1 MALELDDR
9 VDGLWWQYAAT
20 RDQETRDRL
29 IVHYAPLVKFVASR
43 LAAGLPQNV
52 EQGDLVSYGIFG
64 LIDAIDRFDPE
75 RGNKFETY
83 AMQRIK
89 GAILDELRSYDWV
102 PRSVRAKARS
112 IEKAI
117 TKLETENGRTPT
129 EPELAEEL
137 GIEISQLQTML
148 SQISGVGLIALDEML
163 SGAGD
168 RSESVALIDTIAD
181 SSDGPVSLFESKEMK
196 QLLASAINGM
206 GEREK
211 LVLVLYYFEHFT
223 LAEIGK
229 VIGVT
234 ESRVCQIHTKAVMQ
248 LRIFLQRASTEPAYP
263 PRSGAAGR

>member
-1 MALELDDR
+1 MTVQLEER
-9 VDGLWWQYAAT
+9 VEELWWKYAAT
-20 RDQETRDRL
+20 RDQDMRDRL
-29 IVHYAPLVKFVASR
+29 IVHYSPLVKFVASR

-52 EQGDLVSYGIFG
+52 EQADLVSYGIFG

-112 IEKAI
+112 IEKAL
-117 TKLETENGRTPT
+117 TKLESEYGRTPN
-129 EPELAEEL
+129 ENELAGEL
-137 GIEISQLQTML
+137 GIAVSQLQAML

-163 SGAGD
+163 AGNGD
-168 RSESVALIDTIAD
+168 RNESVALIDTIPDAG
-181 SSDGPVSLFESKEMK
+181 DGPVSLFETKEMK
-196 QLLASAINGM
+196 QLLALGINGM

-229 VIGVT
+229 VLGVT

-248 LRIFLQRASTEPAYP
+248 LRIFLQRRLEP
-263 PRSGAAGR
+263 

>member
-9 VDGLWWQYAAT
+9 VEELWWKYAAM

-52 EQGDLVSYGIFG
+52 EQADLVSYGIFG

-112 IEKAI
+112 IEKAL
-117 TKLETENGRTPT
+117 TKLESEHGRTPT
-129 EPELAEEL
+129 ESELAEEL
-137 GIEISQLQTML
+137 GIAIPQLQTML

-168 RSESVALIDTIAD
+168 RNESVALIDTIPD

-196 QLLASAINGM
+196 QLLASGINGM

-248 LRIFLQRASTEPAYP
+248 LRIFLQRASSEPQYP
-263 PRSGAAGR
+263 QRSGTATR

>member
-1 MALELDDR
+1 MTVQVDER
-9 VDGLWWQYAAT
+9 VEELWWKYAAT
-20 RDQETRDRL
+20 RDHDMRDRL
-29 IVHYAPLVKFVASR
+29 IVHYSPLVKFVASR

-52 EQGDLVSYGIFG
+52 EQADLVSYGIFG

-112 IEKAI
+112 IEKAL
-117 TKLETENGRTPT
+117 TKLESEFGRTPN
-129 EPELAEEL
+129 ENELAGEL
-137 GIEISQLQTML
+137 GIAVSQLQAML

-163 SGAGD
+163 AGNGD
-168 RSESVALIDTIAD
+168 RNESVALIDTIPD
-181 SSDGPVSLFESKEMK
+181 SGDGPVSLFETKEMK
-196 QLLASAINGM
+196 QLLALGINGM

-229 VIGVT
+229 VLGVT

-248 LRIFLQRASTEPAYP
+248 LRIFLQRRLDP
-263 PRSGAAGR
+263 

>member
-1 MALELDDR
+1 VSVELDER
-9 VDGLWWQYAAT
+9 VEALWGEYAANKAQ
-20 RDQETRDRL
+20 DVRDRL

-52 EQGDLVSYGIFG
+52 EQADLVSYGIFG

-102 PRSVRAKARS
+102 PRSVRAKART
-112 IEKAI
+112 IEKALS
-117 TKLETENGRTPT
+117 KLETKFGRTPN
-129 EPELAEEL
+129 EQELAAEL
-137 GIEISQLQTML
+137 GIQITQLQTML

-163 SGAGD
+163 TGSGD
-168 RSESVALIDTIAD
+168 RNESVALIDTIPD
-181 SSDGPVSLFESKEMK
+181 SGDGPVNLYETKEIK
-196 QLLASAINGM
+196 QLLAQGINGM
-206 GEREK
+206 NEREK

-229 VIGVT
+229 VLGVT

-248 LRIFLQRASTEPAYP
+248 LRLFLQR
-263 PRSGAAGR
+263 RLD